1 LGNQKRNLLSGATNW
16 SGLTYK
22 HILLPLWV
30 GTYRYRNR
38 RYRVLV
44 NGQTGKVS
52 GAKPND
58 PLKAFGFF
66 ASLTATFVAILLVLL
81 YLAYFFGW
89 LKP

>member
-1 LGNQKRNLLSGATNW
+1 MGSQKRNLRSGATSW
-16 SGLTYK
+16 SGSTYK

-30 GTYRYRNR
+30 GTYRYRNH

-58 PLKAFGFF
+58 PLKAFGII
-66 ASLTATFVAILLVLL
+66 ASLSATFVLVLL
-81 YLAYFFGW
+81 ILLYLVFFFGW